1 MSFQY
6 VCTNKVLLL
15 VRQTE
20 QMKQKHPPVSREVP
34 QFRNPS
40 RDYIV
45 TLRAKGLSQL
55 FHPKIRKN
63 TPPVSREVSQFHS
76 PAGIRS

>member
-34 QFRNPS
+34 HLHNPS
-40 RDYIV
+40 WDYIV
-45 TLRAKGLSQL
+45 TLRVLGSNEIALPL
-55 FHPKIRKN
+55 
-63 TPPVSREVSQFHS
+63 
-76 PAGIRS
+76 RSDISASEMMV